1 MLNDEMMQ
9 TEKRLEDFHQLYSR
23 SEAPTPGN
31 GRELSHE
38 AHMLGEIST
47 ASSGVNRPNRT
58 KHSATPPSRINYSIH
73 HLAHAES
80 TSQSRL
86 QIYAES
92 WKQTFESAK
101 IKFSELN
108 RDYPSQL
115 RGSRNMPFAKQAKML
130 VVLIW
135 RDILRVLHP

>member
-47 ASSGVNRPNRT
+47 ASSGVNRPNPT
-58 KHSATPPSRINYSIH
+58 KHSAT

-80 TSQSRL
+80 APQSRL

-92 WKQTFESAK
+92 W
-101 IKFSELN
+101 N
-108 RDYPSQL
+108 
-115 RGSRNMPFAKQAKML
+115 
-130 VVLIW
+130 
-135 RDILRVLHP
+135 